1 MTDDEREPQHGGTKG
16 CPQKKLDTM
25 EGASQVRKRNYS
37 PRRVQWAKKWGWW
50 ADRQPVKSKRRG
62 RAKPRDIEE
71 QYIKLFLGGREEK
84 KMVVPRLLKD
94 GTWSPSTRQLHSY
107 PDTQPSP
114 FLSPHPHER
123 PRVSA
128 GPASGCQTALLRAQ
142 D

>member
-16 CPQKKLDTM
+16 CPQKKVDTM

-71 QYIKLFLGGREEK
+71 QYIKLFLGGREGK
-84 KMVVPRLLKD
+84 KNGRATATQRRDVVAKHTTVAQLPRYPAITLSL
-94 GTWSPSTRQLHSY
+94 ST
-107 PDTQPSP
+107 PT
-114 FLSPHPHER
+114 
-123 PRVSA
+123 
-128 GPASGCQTALLRAQ
+128 
-142 D
+142 